1 MRGGG
6 SDGKDKKNDD
16 RRSRADEAVLVWGKG
31 TVVGERGGTA
41 LCEPRAVASA
51 RTVRYRAIEI
61 DAQEAVSRFLN
72 VHGKSG
78 GQSVNF

>member
-6 SDGKDKKNDD
+6 GDGKDKENDD

-41 LCEPRAVASA
+41 LCEPRAVAST
-51 RTVRYRAIEI
+51 RGEI
-61 DAQEAVSRFLN
+61 L
-72 VHGKSG
+72 
-78 GQSVNF
+78 